1 MFKKILQY
9 ILQKNNFNEVKQFN
23 RSDINDIRKMIESFS
38 ESLNHL
44 AKQKIMN
51 SRQENLS
58 SLFANISKL
67 MMEIKIKDK
76 KEANIFFSI
85 SELIMK
91 KPEILL
97 ILLAENNRIEF
108 EFETQGQMLMESVIN
123 LEVRLL

>member
-1 MFKKILQY
+1 MQY